1 MIALYRQFS
10 QGISVAGCAIMS
22 FVTLGYMVNDIHTNE
37 KKQIK
42 STYEKQIRVLNEEID
57 MLKQERVLM
66 KLNYSNK
73 LNLKY

>member
-42 STYEKQIRVLNEEID
+42 STYEKQIKVLNEEIEK
-57 MLKQERVLM
+57 LKEERTEAKIEL
-66 KLNYSNK
+66 L
-73 LNLKY
+73 